1 MRISDPVAAA
11 RDVVRAHHPQALAAF
26 LGGSAPTE
34 RRTATSDLDI
44 VVVLEGEPAPSRHSF
59 RHAGWPVELFTHT
72 ERSWRAFIE
81 RETAAR
87 RSPLLWMCAA
97 GVLLLDRDGVGEH
110 LAREARARAA
120 AGPAPVTAAE
130 LDDRRYALTDL
141 LDDLEGCE
149 ADTERL
155 FIVSELARRTGEL
168 VLLRHGAWLGG
179 GKWLARRLEGV
190 DPDFPERLQAASRAA
205 MDGGSGPLVALVD
218 EVLGPVGG
226 RLWAGYQRQGTP

>member
-11 RDVVRAHHPQALAAF
+11 RDIVRAHHPQARAAF

-59 RHAGWPVELFTHT
+59 RHAGWPVELFAHT

-97 GVLLLDRDGVGEH
+97 GVLLLDRDGVGEL
-110 LAREARARAA
+110 LAGEARTRAA
-120 AGPAPVTAAE
+120 AGPPPVTTTE
-130 LDDRRYALTDL
+130 LDDRRYALSDL

-149 ADTERL
+149 EATERL
-155 FIVSELARRTGEL
+155 FVVTELARRTGEL

-179 GKWLARRLEGV
+179 GKWLARRLEDV
-190 DPDFPERLQAASRAA
+190 DPGFPERLRAA
-205 MDGGSGPLVALVD
+205 VRAALDGGSGPLVALID
-218 EVLGPVGG
+218 EVLEPVGG
-226 RLWAGYQRQGTP
+226 RLWAGYHRQGTP